1 MFQSYRD
8 HIPEEERGDLIAA
21 YYTRLTSKDRS
32 VLDCLL
38 PVYRHLQC
46 SSFSF
51 ITRSNGKCL
60 AREVRQ
66 AAARE
71 WTLWEMATSKL
82 IPDSKVN
89 KESFFAYLLHLH
101 HFPRISHEEVTEQ

>member
-1 MFQSYRD
+1 M
-8 HIPEEERGDLIAA
+8 
-21 YYTRLTSKDRS
+21 
-32 VLDCLL
+32 
-38 PVYRHLQC
+38 
-46 SSFSF
+46 
-51 ITRSNGKCL
+51 

-89 KESFFAYLLHLH
+89 TESFFAYLLHLH
-101 HFPRISHEEVTEQ
+101 HFPRSHRTVGIKFFFTIFA